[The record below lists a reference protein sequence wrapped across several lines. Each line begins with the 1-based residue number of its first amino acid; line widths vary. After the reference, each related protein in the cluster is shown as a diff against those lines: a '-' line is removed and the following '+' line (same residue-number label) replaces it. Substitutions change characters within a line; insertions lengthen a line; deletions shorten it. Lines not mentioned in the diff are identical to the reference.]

1 MHVIILE
8 QCSDL
13 SDLIY
18 RIKLEIMK
26 RKKAGSSDTTDLKSF
41 LQRKEERTSA

>member
-1 MHVIILE
+1 VIV
-8 QCSDL
+8 
-13 SDLIY
+13 IY